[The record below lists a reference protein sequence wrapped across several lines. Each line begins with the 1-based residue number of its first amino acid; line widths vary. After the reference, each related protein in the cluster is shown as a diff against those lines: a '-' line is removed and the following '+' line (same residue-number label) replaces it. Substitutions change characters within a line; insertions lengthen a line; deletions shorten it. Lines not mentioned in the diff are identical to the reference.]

1 MYEYSESCSDSTFG
15 SESDTVSK
23 GSSKQP
29 SKIKKIRSKDDL
41 DIQNVN
47 PKPSVK
53 KAISCPSDISNVSLK
68 KVKKAKDVKKEE
80 ERGEKK
86 ITRSNDHKIKRSPS
100 KLEVVEVE
108 SISKENGRTA
118 PISRKNTSQN
128 PFGILPSGQTDK
140 KIRRSVSVPDK
151 HLNKSTS
158 NTFESTIICDART
171 TKKIDNDVPLY
182 GIQKPVYE
190 IPVIVDVSNR
200 LTTPHATQYEY
211 SELLAVRALFLQYTD
226 PLVAITDDNYD
237 PLVIAKKELDNG
249 LVSLLV
255 RRTLPNGSFE
265 DWHTNEMIFPKTD
278 MNW

>member
-1 MYEYSESCSDSTFG
+1 MYESQT
-15 SESDTVSK
+15 ESDTVSK
-23 GSSKQP
+23 GSKNQP
-29 SKIKKIRSKDDL
+29 SKIKKIKSKDDL
-41 DIQNVN
+41 DIQNV
-47 PKPSVK
+47 PRLSVK
-53 KAISCPSDISNVSLK
+53 KSISCPSDISNNSLK
-68 KVKKAKDVKKEE
+68 KVKKVKDVKKEE

-86 ITRSNDHKIKRSPS
+86 ITKSSDHKIKRTPS
-100 KLEVVEVE
+100 KLEVVEV
-108 SISKENGRTA
+108 SKENGKSA
-118 PISRKNTSQN
+118 PVSRKNTS
-128 PFGILPSGQTDK
+128 PKEIQTDK

-151 HLNKSTS
+151 RLVSSKINNS
-158 NTFESTIICDART
+158 FESTIICDVRT
-171 TKKIDNDVPLY
+171 TKKIDDDVPLY

-226 PLVAITDDNYD
+226 PLVPITDDNYD

-265 DWHTNEMIFPKTD
+265 DWYTNEMIFPKTD